1 MDPIILTTE
10 MIVMLGL
17 LSLTVFLFV
26 SEIIRLD
33 LAAISIL
40 VLLGCLSYMPGLEG
54 LVDSKTLFGGF
65 SSTTLTQLQYSIR
78 FSFLSRSP
86 LNC

>member
-40 VLLGCLSYMPGLEG
+40 VLLG
-54 LVDSKTLFGGF
+54 
-65 SSTTLTQLQYSIR
+65 
-78 FSFLSRSP
+78 
-86 LNC
+86 